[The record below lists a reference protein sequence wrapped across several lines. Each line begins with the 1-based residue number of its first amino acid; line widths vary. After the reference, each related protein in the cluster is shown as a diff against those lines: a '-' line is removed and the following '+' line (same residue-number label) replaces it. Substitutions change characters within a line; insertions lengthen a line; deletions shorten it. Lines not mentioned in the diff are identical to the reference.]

1 MTDGRLPRAV
11 LWDMDGTIVDTEPYW
26 IAAEYDIVE
35 SHGGTWSDDHA
46 RALVGSDLLDSGR
59 YMRLHG
65 GVDREPHEIVEMLL
79 DRVVEGIRREVPW
92 RPGAR
97 ELLADLRAVPVPTAL
112 VTMSWRRFARE
123 VVDALPA
130 GSFDAV
136 VVGDDVEQGKPHP
149 EPYLLAARRLGVDPA
164 ECLAIEDSPTGV
176 ASALAAGCTVVAVP
190 HVVDVPASTDPDVRL
205 RVLPTLAGLS
215 SKDLST
221 VMMRAV
227 DRRGGRHAE

>member
-1 MTDGRLPRAV
+1 MIDRRHPRAV

-35 SHGGTWSDDHA
+35 RHGGTWSDEHA

-79 DRVVEGIRREVPW
+79 DRVVESIRREVPW

-112 VTMSWRRFARE
+112 VTMSWRRFAHE

-130 GSFDAV
+130 DSFDVV
-136 VVGDDVEQGKPHP
+136 VVGDDVERGKPHP

-176 ASALAAGCTVVAVP
+176 ASALAAGCMVVAVP
-190 HVVDVPASTDPDVRL
+190 HVVDVPASADPDVPL
-205 RVLPTLAGLS
+205 RVLPTLAGVS
-215 SKDLST
+215 TADLAE
-221 VMMRAV
+221 VMMRAAG
-227 DRRGGRHAE
+227 RRGRPHPG

>member
-1 MTDGRLPRAV
+1 
-11 LWDMDGTIVDTEPYW
+11 MDGTIVDTEPYW

-123 VVDALPA
+123 VVEALPA

-227 DRRGGRHAE
+227 DRRGRRHAE